1 MLLEELTI
9 VVPTR
14 NEERN
19 IRLFL
24 GSLPIGVRL
33 IAVDASQDGT
43 AEILFN
49 HALNPTTVIFQ
60 GGTIAQARQSGLER
74 AQTEWV
80 LFTDADIAFPPE
92 YFQQIVFLSF
102 DNIDAVYGP
111 KISLDDYQNT
121 YRWFSRGQSWLDAV
135 GIPAVS
141 GSNLL
146 IRKEVCL
153 KAGGFDPELPCTE
166 DSELGWRLRRKGYSI
181 HFLPELQVIAT
192 DHRRW
197 QQGWVQNWIHSMV
210 RGGLMY
216 LGLLPEKYRISD
228 WGYWL
233 SPSYGPSDI
242 LRMES

>member
-1 MLLEELTI
+1 MLLDDLTI

-24 GSLPIGVRL
+24 ASLPIGVPL
-33 IAVDASQDGT
+33 IAVDNSRDGT
-43 AEILFN
+43 AGILFN
-49 HALNPTTVIFQ
+49 HTLNPTTVIFQ
-60 GGTIAQARQSGLER
+60 GGNIAQARQSGLER

-80 LFTDADIAFPPE
+80 LFTDADIAFPPD

-102 DNIDAVYGP
+102 DNVDAVYGP
-111 KISLDDYQNT
+111 KISKDEYQSA
-121 YRWFSRGQSWLDAV
+121 YRWFFRGQSWLDAV

-146 IRKEVCL
+146 IRREVCL
-153 KAGGFDPELPCTE
+153 KVGGFDAELPCTE

-181 HFLPELQVIAT
+181 HFLPELQVVAT

-197 QQGWVQNWIHSMV
+197 KLGQAQKWLHNIL
-210 RGGLMY
+210 RGGLLY
-216 LGLLPEKYRISD
+216 LGVLPQKLRASD

-233 SPSYGPSDI
+233 TPSNGPSDI
-242 LRMES
+242 LRMGS